1 MQVGFCD
8 WCCEYQGNVGK
19 MKKFLAESFYFL
31 CKVEGEIIAEYE
43 GFGEVGVI
51 RGLIRAEKF

>member
-1 MQVGFCD
+1 
-8 WCCEYQGNVGK
+8 

-43 GFGEVGVI
+43 VFGEVGI